1 MTEITIGELAAK
13 FGAEVRGDASLRV
26 RRVAALDTAGEGDIS
41 FLSGARFR
49 RHLSATRATAVI
61 LDAGDAEHCPVA
73 ALVTPNPYLMYAR
86 VAALLHPPAKP
97 VPGIHPSAVIGED
110 CRIGRDVH
118 IGPQVCL
125 GDGVELGDGVIL
137 EAGCVVGAG
146 SVVGEESRLAANVTL
161 YPGVVI
167 GRRVIIQS
175 GAVIGGDGFGF
186 ANDRGAW
193 VKIPQIGRVIIE
205 DDVEIGANTTVDRGA
220 LGDTV
225 IGRGVK
231 LDNLVQIA
239 HNVRIGE
246 HTAIAGCTGIA
257 GSTVIGRRCAIGGGV
272 GISGHLEIADDVHL
286 TGTTFVSQSIREKG
300 VYSSGTPFEPVGEW
314 RRNFVRMRQLDDM
327 AKRLQR
333 LEQAVMAIGEASEQ
347 GQKK

>member
-1 MTEITIGELAAK
+1 MEISLDELVAK
-13 FGAEVRGDASLRV
+13 FGGELRGDGSVRV
-26 RRVAALDTAGEGDIS
+26 QRISALDTAGAGDIS

-49 RHLSATRATAVI
+49 RYLPTTRATAVI
-61 LDAGDAEHCPVA
+61 LDAEAAEQCPVA

-86 VAALLHPPAKP
+86 VASLLHPPVRPAS
-97 VPGIHPSAVIGED
+97 GIHPSAVLGRD
-110 CRIGRDVH
+110 CRLGRDVC
-118 IGPQVCL
+118 IGPHVCL
-125 GDGVELGDGVIL
+125 GDGVRLGDGVVL
-137 EAGCVVGAG
+137 GAGCVLGNDVEIGD
-146 SVVGEESRLAANVTL
+146 ESRLAANVTL
-161 YPGVVI
+161 YEGVVL
-167 GRRVIIQS
+167 GRRVVIHS
-175 GAVIGGDGFGF
+175 GAVLGADGFGF
-186 ANDRGAW
+186 ANDRGTW
-193 VKIPQIGRVIIE
+193 VKIPQIGRVVIE
-205 DDVEIGANTTVDRGA
+205 DDVEIGANTTIDRGA
-220 LGDTV
+220 LEDTV

-231 LDNLVQIA
+231 LDNQVQIA

-257 GSTVIGRRCAIGGGV
+257 GSATIGRRCAIGGGV

-333 LEQAVMAIGEASEQ
+333 LEQAVRAIGEDSEQ
-347 GQKK
+347 GQGK

>member
-1 MTEITIGELAAK
+1 MMEISLGELAAR
-13 FGAEVRGDASLRV
+13 FGAELRGDASLRV
-26 RRVAALDTAGEGDIS
+26 RRVSALDTAGEGDIS
-41 FLSGARFR
+41 FLSGPRFR
-49 RHLSATRATAVI
+49 RHLATTRAAAVI
-61 LDAGDAEHCPVA
+61 LEAEAAAECPVA
-73 ALVTPNPYLMYAR
+73 ALVTSNPYLMYAC
-86 VAALLHPPAKP
+86 VASLLHPPVRP
-97 VPGIHPSAVIGED
+97 TPSIHPSAVLGRD
-110 CRIGRDVH
+110 CSIGRDVH
-118 IGPQVCL
+118 IGPHVCL
-125 GDGVELGDGVIL
+125 GDEVRLGDGVIL

-146 SVVGEESRLAANVTL
+146 AEIGDESRLAPNVTL

-167 GRRVIIQS
+167 GKRVIVHS
-175 GAVIGGDGFGF
+175 GAVLGGDGFGF
-186 ANDRGAW
+186 ANDRGTW
-193 VKIPQIGRVIIE
+193 VKIPQIGRVVIE
-205 DDVEIGANTTVDRGA
+205 DDVEIGANTTIDRGA
-220 LGDTV
+220 LEDTV

-231 LDNLVQIA
+231 LDNQVQIA

-257 GSTVIGRRCAIGGGV
+257 GSAIIGRRCAIGGGV

-333 LEQAVMAIGEASEQ
+333 LEQTVKAIGEDSEQ
-347 GQKK
+347 GHEK